1 MKMIHDPKRLLT
13 AAFLLAAFAIGS
25 ASFNLPWPCNADAE
39 DQNKIRSVKGLQF
52 NVPDDWPIEERGG
65 TVGPIPIEEYIAKKF
80 SAIDSKF
87 VEAEGKLINVKM
99 KLDEIESRLDNAEK
113 TSSDIDTRLN
123 DLEQWLK
130 HGQAR
135 RIE

>member
-1 MKMIHDPKRLLT
+1 MKTINCPKWLSIT
-13 AAFLLAAFAIGS
+13 AFLFVVFTIGS
-25 ASFNLPWPCNADAE
+25 AWLNLPWLSHANAE
-39 DQNKIRSVKGLQF
+39 DQNKVRSFKGLKF

-65 TVGPIPIEEYIAKKF
+65 AVGPIPIEEYIAKKF

-99 KLDEIESRLDNAEK
+99 RLDDIESRLDNAEK
-113 TSSDIDTRLN
+113 TSSDIETRLN

-135 RIE
+135 QLN